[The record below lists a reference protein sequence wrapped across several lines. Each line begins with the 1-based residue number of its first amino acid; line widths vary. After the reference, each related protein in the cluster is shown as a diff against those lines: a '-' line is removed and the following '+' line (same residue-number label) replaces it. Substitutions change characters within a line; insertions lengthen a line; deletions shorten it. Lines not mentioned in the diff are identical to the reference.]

1 MIDVQEAGHPVPD
14 LKGQQ
19 ATEQILAL
27 LDRFTADDLVFVLL
41 SGVHRAFA
49 CSRRASRLPI
59 NSATALLLYSGAT
72 ISEINTIRKHL
83 GHERWPYGGGHARAP
98 DHLDPV

>member
-27 LDRFTADDLVFVLL
+27 LDRFTADDLVFMYCPGCIEPLP
-41 SGVHRAFA
+41 AQ
-49 CSRRASRLPI
+49 RRASRLPI